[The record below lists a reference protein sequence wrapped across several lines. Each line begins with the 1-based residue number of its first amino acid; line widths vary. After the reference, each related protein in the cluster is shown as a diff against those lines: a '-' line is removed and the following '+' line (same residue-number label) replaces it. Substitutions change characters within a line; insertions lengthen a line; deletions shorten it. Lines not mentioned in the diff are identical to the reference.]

1 MNSFLNFWL
10 PTLIFTIVSAAI
22 VVVSTILT
30 KGKSRETKMLPI
42 KIIWIVLVVF
52 EVLKI
57 THMIASNKIDGVIT
71 PAFVPNRYPFVFCS
85 LCMYTY
91 PLFMF
96 KKNKL
101 SDSAMAFSVIPFLFT
116 FLATLI
122 TNANYDLS
130 FWHAHSYGFHF
141 MMGAVA
147 IYLITSGLYKFKL
160 KDWFGIFVWFG
171 GYIVLSVF
179 ISLFIGADLSIF
191 GPGSGFLGFLYGEGT
206 FSYATGNLLL
216 ILVIGMLLFGI
227 YGLIHIIGKHRPVKL
242 EKEKRTDA

>member
-1 MNSFLNFWL
+1 MHSFLNFWF
-10 PTLIFTIVSAAI
+10 PTILFTIVSAAI

-42 KIIWIVLVVF
+42 KIIWAVLVIF

-57 THMIASNKIDGVIT
+57 AHMIASNKVDGVIT
-71 PAFVPNRYPFVFCS
+71 PAFVPLRYPFVFCS

-122 TNANYDLS
+122 TNAKYDLS

-141 MMGAVA
+141 MMGAVS
-147 IYLITSGLYKFKL
+147 IYLITSGLYKFKF
-160 KDWFGIFVWFG
+160 KDWFGILIWFG
-171 GYIVLSVF
+171 GYIVASV
-179 ISLFIGADLSIF
+179 ILSLFIGADISIF
-191 GPGSGFLGFLYGEGT
+191 GPGSGFLGFLYGEET
-206 FSYATGNLLL
+206 FGYAIGNLLL
-216 ILVIGMLLFGI
+216 ILVIGLLLFII
-227 YGLIHIIGKHRPVKL
+227 YGLIHVIGGCRLVKVK
-242 EKEKRTDA
+242 KEKQLDA